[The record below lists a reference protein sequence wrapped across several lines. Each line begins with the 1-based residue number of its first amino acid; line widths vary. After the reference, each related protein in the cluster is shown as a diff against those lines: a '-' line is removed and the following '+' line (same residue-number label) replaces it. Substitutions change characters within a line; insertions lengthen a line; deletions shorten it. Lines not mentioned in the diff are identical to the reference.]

1 MGWRAAAV
9 LRRGTCSDRRRRRRA
24 VYGLRVAPRYGLRS
38 RLGTAMMARGECFK
52 WIVVLYRS
60 WSTVLR
66 NVVLMMEG
74 SKLIVV
80 RRSERVARGME
91 SGGNCE
97 SGHCSI
103 QNHGGGKTRS
113 GGLMSW
119 GDMRTES
126 ACSYSKRRV
135 TGETMCHVC
144 VARVPRRKVVSTAL
158 RYALPG
164 G

>member
-9 LRRGTCSDRRRRRRA
+9 LRRGACSDRRRRRRA
-24 VYGLRVAPRYGLRS
+24 VCGLRVAPRYGLRS

-66 NVVLMMEG
+66 NVVLVMEG
-74 SKLIVV
+74 SKLVVV
-80 RRSERVARGME
+80 RSESVARGVE
-91 SGGNCE
+91 SRGNCE

-103 QNHGGGKTRS
+103 RNHGGGKTGS

-144 VARVPRRKVVSTAL
+144 VGSL
-158 RYALPG
+158 G
-164 G
+164 GR